1 MKKRLYILFIL
12 FALCTSQFFPLDNSF
27 DKELQDFVKL
37 VRDNAGWYFYQWH
50 NGIYMDMYYID
61 IGFEQNEK
69 LYYIKSQ
76 CYQMD
81 NFKEKKMKISSRGG
95 HPYLRNQNYLNEEKE
110 SFVIKNGKVVSIK
123 KYSDYLIK
131 TDCKTQEEAAA
142 YLFNKIDERMSH
154 ILGKH
159 YDEETGVSINVSRND
174 LNFNVELT
182 NKNGTTKVYNM
193 RYWDSYSLFAS
204 DNNNYYFIQFQNG
217 SFVFLEM
224 DEYERITSRSTF
236 AVHELAK
243 PTKSIETET
252 RHKSYGILSE
262 IPKSFYMDTWDLKYN
277 VGGQVLKALDV
288 YRLYEKDG
296 WKRLDFEDKKN
307 QIIDGE
313 QFYFSFEY
321 TADSLKNDKSLSE
334 KQYVKKID
342 NPEDFNGY
350 MVKNLKASSSL
361 KDKYHTYS
369 VDGMLTV
376 YEKKTTAPDSFTR
389 QTPKFWLKDN
399 VPWVEGKD
407 GDGIGECFE
416 FDLYPNKDY
425 RFTRYEIRILNGY
438 VNPLLPHLFKENNR
452 IKTALVE
459 TDKGYKAEISFE
471 DVVEFTEFFIPMVKD
486 GPTHVKITIKEVY
499 KGTKYSDT
507 AVTALEVNHMFWD
520 K

>member
-81 NFKEKKMKISSRGG
+81 NFKEKKMKISSSGG

-123 KYSDYLIK
+123 QYSDYLIK
-131 TDCKTQEEAAA
+131 TDCKTQEEAAE
-142 YLFNKIDERMSH
+142 YLFRKIDERTEL
-154 ILGKH
+154 IIGKH
-159 YDEETGVSINVSRND
+159 YDEKTGVSIDISRND
-174 LNFNVELT
+174 SNFTVQVT
-182 NKNGTTKVYNM
+182 DKNGNTNIYDM
-193 RYWDSYSLFAS
+193 QYWDSYSLEDTDN
-204 DNNNYYFIQFQNG
+204 DNNLYFIEFKNG
-217 SFVFLEM
+217 AFIFGLNIY
-224 DEYERITSRSTF
+224 DRITVIGTF
-236 AVHELAK
+236 PIPELAK
-243 PTKSIETET
+243 ATKSIETET
-252 RHKSYGILSE
+252 RHNGYGILSE
-262 IPKSFYMDTWDLKYN
+262 TSKYVFMDKWDLKYN
-277 VGGQVLKALDV
+277 ENGQLKKALDV
-288 YRLYEKDG
+288 YRLFEKDG
-296 WKRLDFEDKKN
+296 WKRLDFEDKKV

-313 QFYFSFEY
+313 RFYFAFEY
-321 TADSLKNDKSLSE
+321 TVDSLKNDKSLSQ
-334 KQYVKKID
+334 KIYVSKPD
-342 NPEDFNGY
+342 SSENFNGY
-350 MVKNLKASSSL
+350 MIKNLKASSTL

-369 VDGMLTV
+369 ADGMLTV
-376 YEKKTTAPDSFTR
+376 YEKKTNDPQSFIR
-389 QTPKFWLKDN
+389 QNPKFWVKDN
-399 VPWVEGKD
+399 VPWVEGKE
-407 GDGIGECFE
+407 GDGIGEYFE

-452 IKTALVE
+452 IKTAIVE

-471 DVVEFTEFFIPMVKD
+471 DVVEFTDFFIPMVKD

-499 KGTKYSDT
+499 KGSKYSDT